1 VNGRDLR
8 DAPPWL
14 FWTVAGVV
22 SMVLHFGYRMG
33 SLAAVGIGLVTAV
46 AAVAAVVEFRYRQRR

>member
-1 VNGRDLR
+1 MNGRNLR

-14 FWTVAGVV
+14 FWTVAGVI

-33 SLAAVGIGLVTAV
+33 ALIAVGYGILAAI
-46 AAVAAVVEFRYRQRR
+46 AAIAVVVEIKYRRRR

>member
-1 VNGRDLR
+1 M
-8 DAPPWL
+8 
-14 FWTVAGVV
+14 VAGVV

-33 SLAAVGIGLVTAV
+33 SLAAVGIGLVAAV